1 VQTQRNKKLT
11 GWLST
16 VKLILQGAIVMRI
29 GKNRLV
35 NCSPGA
41 LGILATVLL
50 VTGGASAK
58 ERKAKAPDNQA
69 HVVAHIPFEGL
80 ADVDMAMQKKVGDK
94 YYLYVQHSKDQGIS
108 IIDISRP
115 AEPKIVGT
123 TPWPDP
129 ALSSRMSVTGDLA
142 IVAENDVP
150 RRSGS
155 ADDLVLWDLSNPAV
169 PRVVQKFEGVVKWL
183 QDERD
188 FIYVL
193 NAEGL
198 WIVSKPNNRPKQTG
212 SSDSYG
218 E

>member
-1 VQTQRNKKLT
+1 M
-11 GWLST
+11 
-16 VKLILQGAIVMRI
+16 VKLILQEAIVIRI
-29 GKNRLV
+29 RESRFV
-35 NCSPGA
+35 NLSSMA
-41 LGILATVLL
+41 LGLLATMLL
-50 VTGGASAK
+50 VTTGASAK
-58 ERKAKAPDNQA
+58 DRKAKASDNQA

-80 ADVDMAMQKKVGDK
+80 SDVDMAMQKKVGDK

-108 IIDISRP
+108 IVDISKP

-150 RRSGS
+150 RRSS
-155 ADDLVLWDLSNPAV
+155 SNDDLVLWDLSNPAV

-193 NAEGL
+193 NADGL
-198 WIVSKPNNRPKQTG
+198 WIVSKPDNRPKQAE

-218 E
+218 G

>member
-1 VQTQRNKKLT
+1 M
-11 GWLST
+11 
-16 VKLILQGAIVMRI
+16 VKLISQEAIVIRI
-29 GKNRLV
+29 SKSRFV
-35 NCSPGA
+35 NLSSMA
-41 LGILATVLL
+41 LGLLATMLL
-50 VTGGASAK
+50 VTSGASAK
-58 ERKAKAPDNQA
+58 DRKAKASDDRA

-80 ADVDMAMQKKVGDK
+80 SDVDMAMQKKVSDK

-108 IIDISRP
+108 IVDISKP

-123 TPWPDP
+123 TPWPNP

-150 RRSGS
+150 RRTSS
-155 ADDLVLWDLSNPAV
+155 TDDLVLWDLSNPAV

-193 NAEGL
+193 NADGL
-198 WIVSKPNNRPKQTG
+198 WIVSKPDNRPKQTE

-218 E
+218 G